1 MAFIGYNRYV
11 VKISY
16 AGVAQSVVQLIR
28 NQQVVCS
35 SHITSSKPHS
45 CEAFLRVY
53 TQTEAFDMT
62 PVDIIAQ
69 IISIVGMLMGVL
81 SYQQKG
87 KARILFFQLLGSAL
101 FVVHFYMI
109 GAYMGAILNLVA
121 IIRAL
126 IFIYEDKIHAE
137 HPAWTI
143 GFILIYILSYVA
155 IFTIPNEQIHVEPTA
170 KNLILE
176 VLPVIAM
183 TVTTIA
189 FRYKDDK
196 ILRRVAFISSPLWLI
211 YNSINFSS
219 GGIIGE
225 TLNLSSA
232 IVGTIRFDRKKEE
245 EKAE

>member
-1 MAFIGYNRYV
+1 MRPD
-11 VKISY
+11 
-16 AGVAQSVVQLIR
+16 Q
-28 NQQVVCS
+28 
-35 SHITSSKPHS
+35 
-45 CEAFLRVY
+45 
-53 TQTEAFDMT
+53 
-62 PVDIIAQ
+62 IIAQ

-109 GAYMGAILNLVA
+109 GAYMGAILNFVA

-126 IFIYEDKIHAE
+126 IFIFEDKIHAE
-137 HPAWTI
+137 HPAWTV

-155 IFTIPNEQIHVEPTA
+155 IFTIPNEKIHVEPTV

-189 FRYKDDK
+189 FRHKDEK
-196 ILRRVAFISSPLWLI
+196 ILRRVAFISSPLWLT

-225 TLNLSSA
+225 ALNLSSA
-232 IVGTIRFDRKKEE
+232 VVGTIRLDRKKNEE
-245 EKAE
+245 QTEK